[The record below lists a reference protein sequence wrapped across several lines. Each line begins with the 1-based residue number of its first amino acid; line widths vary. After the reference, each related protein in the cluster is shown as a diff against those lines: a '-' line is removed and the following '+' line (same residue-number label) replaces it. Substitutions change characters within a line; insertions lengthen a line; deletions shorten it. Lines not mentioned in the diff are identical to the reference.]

1 MKKKTTTKKA
11 LVKKLL
17 SKNDTNQIYRNINS
31 VAYHLANNTSQASSD
46 AKARTKKY
54 YELQRAIRTLFVAY
68 DSEKKRATLIADT
81 SKLDTWLK
89 AKKIPSTLL
98 SKAKNKAK
106 PKSNA
111 KRI

>member
-1 MKKKTTTKKA
+1 MKKSTNKTAFK
-11 LVKKLL
+11 KKLL
-17 SKNDTNQIYRNINS
+17 SKGDTNQIYRSINS
-31 VAYHLANNTSQASSD
+31 VAYHLANNTVQASSE

-68 DSEKKRATLIADT
+68 DSDKKRATLIADT
-81 SKLDTWLK
+81 SKLETWLK

>member
-31 VAYHLANNTSQASSD
+31 VAYHLANETSNAPSD
-46 AKARTKKY
+46 TKARKKKFF
-54 YELQRAIRTLFVAY
+54 ELQRAIRNMMLSY

-89 AKKIPSTLL
+89 AKSIPSIF
-98 SKAKNKAK
+98 SKVKTKAK
-106 PKSNA
+106 PKSNTP
-111 KRI
+111 RI